1 MVLLLHRAL
10 LHQGLGGPAAN
21 TASPRCPG
29 VLLRV
34 PAAQVGHF
42 LSLLSLRSAVLDGTQ
57 GALTP
62 WTCHQQSHLL
72 DCTRPDEEHIMEWA
86 TQEAGLGTVPWA
98 G

>member
-1 MVLLLHRAL
+1 MVLLLHLAL
-10 LHQGLGGPAAN
+10 LHQELGGPAAN